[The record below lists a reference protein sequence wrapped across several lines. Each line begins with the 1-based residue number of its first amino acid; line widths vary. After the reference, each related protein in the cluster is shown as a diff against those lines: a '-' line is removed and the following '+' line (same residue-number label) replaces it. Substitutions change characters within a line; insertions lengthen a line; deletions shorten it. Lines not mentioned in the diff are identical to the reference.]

1 MGSKFFSRVFRRLS
15 SLPRTIR
22 RRWWALR
29 IERFRARYL
38 RQAAPL
44 EVCVQFRRQAADIFG
59 NEDALTPR
67 PEKLIRKGGCLRDR
81 ELAEIFSGIEFS
93 VWSPPVDTID
103 WIADFIYRER
113 PRIVLEFGSGVT
125 TVCLWVLLKQIHGA
139 DGFRLLSLDQ
149 DPREAERT
157 RDGLRRLDA
166 TSFSCRVVCAPLIPA
181 VVDGRATFFY
191 DVRLCREHFAWLGKA
206 EFVFIDGPFSEG
218 PCRYGTLSRVR
229 EHLVPGARFV
239 MDDALREKELAAG
252 ALWARE
258 GIVVDGVLTL
268 GEGIMVGSV
277 LPRLD

>member
-1 MGSKFFSRVFRRLS
+1 LDCRLHLS
-15 SLPRTIR
+15 GTTTNSLGIRKWSDHSLPLGST
-22 RRWWALR
+22 
-29 IERFRARYL
+29 
-38 RQAAPL
+38 QADSR
-44 EVCVQFRRQAADIFG
+44 CG
-59 NEDALTPR
+59 
-67 PEKLIRKGGCLRDR
+67 
-81 ELAEIFSGIEFS
+81 
-93 VWSPPVDTID
+93 
-103 WIADFIYRER
+103 
-113 PRIVLEFGSGVT
+113 
-125 TVCLWVLLKQIHGA
+125 WVSITLPG
-139 DGFRLLSLDQ
+139 Q

-277 LPRLD
+277 LPRLDQSTARFRPRGFYGPCRCR